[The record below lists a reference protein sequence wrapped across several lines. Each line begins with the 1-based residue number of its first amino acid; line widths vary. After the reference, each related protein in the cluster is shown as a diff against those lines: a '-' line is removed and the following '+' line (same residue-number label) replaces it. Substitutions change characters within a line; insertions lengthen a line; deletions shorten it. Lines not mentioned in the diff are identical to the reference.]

1 MKRLIPFSLI
11 VLLLAGFTH
20 RPLNWV
26 AIGDSITYLNDHPD
40 ETKNRIS
47 KGYLTDVTEKLAY
60 LRCNNQGRNGWTV
73 QRFARKIDSLG
84 IPVGDVYTVFLGTN
98 DWWRGVPVGRWG
110 DYQKCTGDS
119 TVYGSFRILL
129 DKLRRLNPAAPIILV
144 TPMPRADFVYISNYK
159 NNAWGSYKEK
169 EGQTLEQ
176 VAEAV
181 INIAR
186 NEHLRFVDLY
196 HDRRLAIPR
205 LVRYKRLKDPQSGTY
220 RDYPYPAYTSI
231 PFDPSTD
238 EYPYPEAAAEMTF
251 DGLHPSDRGNAEIAR
266 RLTKVLKVVSK

>member
-1 MKRLIPFSLI
+1 MKKVFLLPI
-11 VLLLAGFTH
+11 LLLAGFTH

-40 ETKNRIS
+40 ETNNRVS
-47 KGYLTDVTEKLAY
+47 KGYLTDVTEKLSY
-60 LRCNNQGRNGWTV
+60 FHCNNQGRNGWTV
-73 QRFARKIDSLG
+73 QRFARKIDSLN

-98 DWWRGVPVGRWG
+98 DWWHGIPVGSWD
-110 DYQKCTGDS
+110 DYQRGTGDS

-129 DKLRRLNPAAPIILV
+129 DKLRSLNPTAPTILV
-144 TPMPRADFVYISNYK
+144 TPMPRADFVYINNHK
-159 NNAWGSYKEK
+159 NNAWGCYKAK

-181 INIAR
+181 IDIAR
-186 NEHLRFVDLY
+186 REHLRFLDLD
-196 HDRRLAIPR
+196 HDRRLAISR

-231 PFDPSTD
+231 PFDPATD
-238 EYPYPEAAAEMTF
+238 EYPYPEAAMEMTF
-251 DGLHPSDRGNAEIAR
+251 DGLHPSDRGNVEIAG
-266 RLTKVLKVVSK
+266 RLAKVLKGVTK

>member
-1 MKRLIPFSLI
+1 MERLITFCFI

-20 RPLNWV
+20 RPRNWV

-40 ETKNRIS
+40 ETMNRMS

-60 LRCNNQGRNGWTV
+60 LHCNNQGRNGWTV
-73 QRFARKIDSLG
+73 QRFARKIDSLD

-98 DWWRGVPVGRWG
+98 DWWRGVPVGRWD
-110 DYQKCTGDS
+110 DYQKGTGDS
-119 TVYGSFRILL
+119 TVYGSFRVLL
-129 DKLRRLNPAAPIILV
+129 DKLRSLNSAAPIILV
-144 TPMPRADFVYISNYK
+144 TPMPRADFVYINNYR
-159 NNAWGSYKEK
+159 NNAWGSYKAK
-169 EGQTLEQ
+169 QGQTLEQ

-181 INIAR
+181 IDIAR

-238 EYPYPEAAAEMTF
+238 EYPYPEAAEEMTF
-251 DGLHPSDRGNAEIAR
+251 DGLHPSDRGNDEIAR
-266 RLTKVLKVVSK
+266 RLTKVLKGVTK

>member
-1 MKRLIPFSLI
+1 MLAMERLITFCFI

-20 RPLNWV
+20 RPQNWV

-40 ETKNRIS
+40 ETMNRMS

-98 DWWRGVPVGRWG
+98 DWWRGVPVGRWD
-110 DYQKCTGDS
+110 DYQKGTGDS
-119 TVYGSFRILL
+119 TVYGSFRVLL
-129 DKLRRLNPAAPIILV
+129 DKLRSLNSAAPIILV
-144 TPMPRADFVYISNYK
+144 TPMPRADFVYINNYR
-159 NNAWGSYKEK
+159 NNAWGSYKAK
-169 EGQTLEQ
+169 QGQTLEQ

-181 INIAR
+181 MDIAR
-186 NEHLRFVDLY
+186 HENLRCIDLY

-205 LVRYKRLKDPQSGTY
+205 LIQYKRLKNPQTGAYHEYS
-220 RDYPYPAYTSI
+220 YPAYTAI
-231 PFDPSTD
+231 PFNPATD
-238 EYPYPEAAAEMTF
+238 EYPYPEDAAGMTF
-251 DGLHPSDRGNAEIAR
+251 DGLHPSDRGNAEIA
-266 RLTKVLKVVSK
+266 

>member
-1 MKRLIPFSLI
+1 MKKVFLLPI
-11 VLLLAGFTH
+11 LLLAGFTH

-40 ETKNRIS
+40 ETNNRVS
-47 KGYLTDVTEKLAY
+47 KGYLTDVTEKLSY
-60 LRCNNQGRNGWTV
+60 FHCNNQGRNGWTV
-73 QRFARKIDSLG
+73 QRFARKIDSLN

-98 DWWRGVPVGRWG
+98 DWWHGIPVGSWD
-110 DYQKCTGDS
+110 DYQRGTGDS

-129 DKLRRLNPAAPIILV
+129 DKLRSLNPTAPTILV
-144 TPMPRADFVYISNYK
+144 TPMPRADFVYINNHK
-159 NNAWGSYKEK
+159 NNAWGCYKAK

-181 INIAR
+181 IDIAR
-186 NEHLRFVDLY
+186 REHLRFVDLY
-196 HDRRLAIPR
+196 HDRRLAISR

-231 PFDPSTD
+231 PFDPATD
-238 EYPYPEAAAEMTF
+238 EYPYPEAAMEMTF
-251 DGLHPSDRGNAEIAR
+251 DGLHPSDRGNVEIAG
-266 RLTKVLKVVSK
+266 RLAKVLKGVTK